1 MRVRLALA
9 LWLIS
14 VSGPA
19 FAQGNYTLFESGPVR
34 PIALSADGSKL
45 FVCNI
50 PDGRL
55 EIFDVSA
62 AGLSHSGS
70 VPVGVDPVAVAE
82 SPSGQVWVVNHLS
95 DSVSI
100 VDVATLRVV
109 RTLLVGDEPRD
120 IVFAGAGRNR
130 AFISAA
136 HRGQNRPG
144 DPQLLTPGVGRAD
157 VWVFDATNP
166 GASARRRRDRDS
178 ERCSATR
185 RARSR

>member
-1 MRVRLALA
+1 MMGPLGFLRARLGLALV
-9 LWLIS
+9 LIS
-14 VSGPA
+14 LAGSA
-19 FAQGNYTLFESGPVR
+19 LAQGNYTLFESGPVR
-34 PIALSADGSKL
+34 PMTLSALGTKL

-62 AGLSHSGS
+62 AGLVHSGS

-82 SPSGQVWVVNHLS
+82 SPSGEVWVVNHMS

-120 IVFAGAGRNR
+120 IVFGGVGRTR
-130 AFISAA
+130 AFITAA
-136 HRGQNRPG
+136 HHWSFEDGPSSLSVSG
-144 DPQLLTPGVGRAD
+144 
-157 VWVFDATNP
+157 
-166 GASARRRRDRDS
+166 GA
-178 ERCSATR
+178 
-185 RARSR
+185 

>member
-1 MRVRLALA
+1 MIRTGRGSEMISRESLRARLGLALT
-9 LWLIS
+9 LFLIA
-14 VSGPA
+14 GPA
-19 FAQGNYTLFESGPVR
+19 FAQGSYTLFESGPVR
-34 PIALSADGSKL
+34 PLALSADGTKL

-62 AGLSHSGS
+62 AGLAHRGS

-100 VDVATLRVV
+100 VDVASLRVV
-109 RTLLVGDEPRD
+109 RTLHVGDEPRD
-120 IVFAGAGRNR
+120 IVFGGVGRNR

-144 DPQLLTPGVGRAD
+144 DPQLLTPGIGRAD
-157 VWVFDATNP
+157 V
-166 GASARRRRDRDS
+166 
-178 ERCSATR
+178 
-185 RARSR
+185 